1 MFNPVSNQFHIT
13 YKKREVPILIPIERQ
28 LCKEMGL
35 TRSDLHKNAIKR
47 LWNSRQEKQLKLVW
61 ENNEASKSKS
71 CEISNAYWTSKGQQK
86 KYWELFGRLDWFDLF
101 KEKVNADWFNPPKSG
116 DFLIFK
122 TRHHC
127 WKIIP
132 TTESS
137 KAIDTTKFFPTTKK
151 SIPTTFPTTKSWL
164 AMSD

>member
-47 LWNSRQEKQLKLVW
+47 LWNSRQEKQLKFVW

-71 CEISNAYWTSKGQQK
+71 CEISNAYWTRKGQQK
-86 KYWELFGRLDWFDLF
+86 KYWELFGRPDWFDLC
-101 KEKVNADWFNPPKSG
+101 KEKVIWYLPLCFPVALFISCFG
-116 DFLIFK
+116 RTHFL
-122 TRHHC
+122 C
-127 WKIIP
+127 
-132 TTESS
+132 TESQ
-137 KAIDTTKFFPTTKK
+137 KGKMFR
-151 SIPTTFPTTKSWL
+151 
-164 AMSD
+164 